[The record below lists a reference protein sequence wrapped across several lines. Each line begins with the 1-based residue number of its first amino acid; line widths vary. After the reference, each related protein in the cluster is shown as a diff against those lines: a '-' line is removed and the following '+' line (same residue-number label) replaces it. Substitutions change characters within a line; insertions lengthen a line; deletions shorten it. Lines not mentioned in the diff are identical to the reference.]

1 MRVIDVTG
9 DQEVKQM
16 EDIETPRDAR
26 KPIILREYEFFG
38 GCIRAKISVKNL
50 SDAAILDV
58 ALDPVID
65 ENILH
70 FDRYEPDEYAER
82 RGKIILGNIYPD
94 SDRTIALYL
103 DPLICVKEGTN
114 LDCFVRFKDASGRL
128 DSVSMETLKIQVVCP
143 IFRTEHDINIG
154 RLKELISGSAF
165 HDSKVY
171 AIQRRIAPSELMGL
185 CDGAI
190 RLHDVRHVKTFKTT
204 DGQSY
209 EAWYYGRTKVTKK
222 DLVIKISIHRDTE
235 SIEVFAAG
243 DDPSDITGL
252 LAEIGRNLARPFE
265 GFGRVQPVFNIHI
278 KDSVIQR
285 SNLLSF
291 CEIDGTCGGDVV
303 IEDAYMQRSN
313 IAAGNVVRLRDG
325 QGEKEQRAGEEADR
339 RVREEEER
347 LRRDEEER
355 QRKEKERR
363 VREEREKKAREETK
377 RKKREEQE
385 RLRKQEEERLRKKK
399 EEPKKLAEQGNSIGM
414 KFTLI
419 PAGEF
424 EMGSVEYAW
433 EKPVHVKINKPFYLG
448 TYPVTQREWKAVMGD
463 NPSRFKG
470 DDLPVEWVLWDDVQE
485 FIRKLNEN
493 EGTDKYR
500 LPSEAEWEYAC
511 RAGTT
516 TRYSFGDSESK
527 LGDYA
532 WYRENSGSKTHPV
545 GKKKPNSYGL
555 YDMHGNVWEWTQD
568 RWHSDC
574 DGAPTDGSAW
584 ERGDGANRVIRGGSW
599 GSSAEHCRSSDRGTY
614 HPGDRPYVMG
624 FRLLDET

>member
-1 MRVIDVTG
+1 MHAIDVTE

-16 EDIETPRDAR
+16 EDSETPRDAMK

-70 FDRYEPDEYAER
+70 FDRYEPDEYSER
-82 RGKIILGNIYPD
+82 RGKILLGNIYPD

-103 DPLICVKEGTN
+103 DPLICVKEGTD

-243 DDPSDITGL
+243 NDPSDITGL
-252 LAEIGRNLARPFE
+252 LAEIGRNLARQFGEP
-265 GFGRVQPVFNIHI
+265 GRVQPVFNVHI

-285 SNLLSF
+285 SNLLSY

-303 IEDAYMQRSN
+303 IEDSVVQRSSV
-313 IAAGNVVRLRDG
+313 GVGDEVRLRDG
-325 QGEKEQRAGEEADR
+325 REEEEQRAREEAER
-339 RVREEEER
+339 KERARARQEEERLQREEEER
-347 LRRDEEER
+347 KAREKAERKERDEQEKLRREEEEER
-355 QRKEKERR
+355 
-363 VREEREKKAREETK
+363 K
-377 RKKREEQE
+377 RN
-385 RLRKQEEERLRKKK
+385 LRKCMGIQEVHLW
-399 EEPKKLAEQGNSIGM
+399 QSIEI
-414 KFTLI
+414 LN
-419 PAGEF
+419 
-424 EMGSVEYAW
+424 YD
-433 EKPVHVKINKPFYLG
+433 HV
-448 TYPVTQREWKAVMGD
+448 
-463 NPSRFKG
+463 
-470 DDLPVEWVLWDDVQE
+470 
-485 FIRKLNEN
+485 
-493 EGTDKYR
+493 
-500 LPSEAEWEYAC
+500 
-511 RAGTT
+511 
-516 TRYSFGDSESK
+516 
-527 LGDYA
+527 
-532 WYRENSGSKTHPV
+532 
-545 GKKKPNSYGL
+545 
-555 YDMHGNVWEWTQD
+555 
-568 RWHSDC
+568 
-574 DGAPTDGSAW
+574 
-584 ERGDGANRVIRGGSW
+584 
-599 GSSAEHCRSSDRGTY
+599 RSSLQCWSD
-614 HPGDRPYVMG
+614 
-624 FRLLDET
+624 

>member
-1 MRVIDVTG
+1 MIVTE

-16 EDIETPRDAR
+16 EDSETPRDAME

-50 SDAAILDV
+50 SDVAILDV

-70 FDRYEPDEYAER
+70 FDRYEPDEYTER
-82 RGKIILGNIYPD
+82 RGKILLGNIYPD

-103 DPLICVKEGTN
+103 DPLICVKEGTD

-128 DSVSMETLKIQVVCP
+128 DSVQMETLKIQVVCP

-185 CDGAI
+185 CEGTI

-222 DLVIKISIHRDTE
+222 DLVIKISIRRDTE

-252 LAEIGRNLARPFE
+252 LAEIGRNLARQ
-265 GFGRVQPVFNIHI
+265 FGEPGRIQPVFNIHI

-303 IEDAYMQRSN
+303 IEDSVVQRSN
-313 IAAGNVVRLRDG
+313 IAAGNEVRLQDG
-325 QGEKEQRAGEEADR
+325 
-339 RVREEEER
+339 
-347 LRRDEEER
+347 RDEAE
-355 QRKEKERR
+355 Q
-363 VREEREKKAREETK
+363 KAREEVE
-377 RKKREEQE
+377 RKEREEQ
-385 RLRKQEEERLRKKK
+385 
-399 EEPKKLAEQGNSIGM
+399 KKLTEQGNSIGM

-419 PAGEF
+419 PAGAF
-424 EMGSVEYAW
+424 IMGSEERKVEKTCAYG
-433 EKPVHVKINKPFYLG
+433 KDRKIVLSRYLSCDPARMESSHG
-448 TYPVTQREWKAVMGD
+448 KQPLVFQR
-463 NPSRFKG
+463 R
-470 DDLPVEWVLWDDVQE
+470 
-485 FIRKLNEN
+485 R
-493 EGTDKYR
+493 
-500 LPSEAEWEYAC
+500 
-511 RAGTT
+511 
-516 TRYSFGDSESK
+516 
-527 LGDYA
+527 
-532 WYRENSGSKTHPV
+532 
-545 GKKKPNSYGL
+545 
-555 YDMHGNVWEWTQD
+555 
-568 RWHSDC
+568 
-574 DGAPTDGSAW
+574 PT
-584 ERGDGANRVIRGGSW
+584 
-599 GSSAEHCRSSDRGTY
+599 C
-614 HPGDRPYVMG
+614 
-624 FRLLDET
+624 

>member
-1 MRVIDVTG
+1 
-9 DQEVKQM
+9 M
-16 EDIETPRDAR
+16 EDSKTPRDAR

-70 FDRYEPDEYAER
+70 FDRHEPDEYSER
-82 RGKIILGNIYPD
+82 RGKILLGNIYPD

-103 DPLICVKEGTN
+103 DPLICVKEGTD

-128 DSVSMETLKIQVVCP
+128 DSVQMETLKIQVVCP
-143 IFRTEHDINIG
+143 IFRTEQDINIG

-185 CDGAI
+185 CESAI
-190 RLHDVRHVKTFKTT
+190 QLHDVRHVKTFKTT
-204 DGQSY
+204 DEKNY

-222 DLVIKISIHRDTE
+222 DLMIKISIRRDTE

-243 DDPSDITGL
+243 DNPGDITGL
-252 LAEIGRNLARPFE
+252 LAEIGRNLEKQFE
-265 GFGRVQPVFNIHI
+265 GFGRVQPVFNISI
-278 KDSVIQR
+278 KDSVVQR

-291 CEIDGTCGGDVV
+291 CEIDGTCGGNVV
-303 IEDAYMQRSN
+303 IEDSVVQRSSVG
-313 IAAGNVVRLRDG
+313 AANVVRLRDG
-325 QGEKEQRAGEEADR
+325 GEEEEQRAREEAERKKRD
-339 RVREEEER
+339 EKER
-347 LRRDEEER
+347 LRRGAEE
-355 QRKEKERR
+355 QQKKEKEEQERIR
-363 VREEREKKAREETK
+363 KEEEEKKERERKAREET
-377 RKKREEQE
+377 E
-385 RLRKQEEERLRKKK
+385 RKKK
-399 EEPKKLAEQGNSIGM
+399 EQQKKLAEQDNSIGM

-424 EMGSVEYAW
+424 MMGSEEYDP
-433 EKPVHVKINKPFYLG
+433 EKPVHKVKINKPFYLG
-448 TYPVTQREWKAVMGD
+448 TYPVTQAEWKAVMGN
-463 NPSRFKG
+463 NPSHCKG
-470 DDLPVEWVLWDDVQE
+470 DDLPVEQVSWNDVQE
-485 FIRKLNEN
+485 FIKKLNEK

-527 LGDYA
+527 LDDYA
-532 WYRENSGSKTHPV
+532 WYDDNSGYKTHPV
-545 GKKKPNSYGL
+545 GRKKPNSYGL
-555 YDMHGNVWEWTQD
+555 YDMYGNVREWVQD
-568 RWHSDC
+568 TWRSDY

-584 ERGDGANRVIRGGSW
+584 ESGDSPDRVLRGGSW
-599 GSSAEHCRSSDRGTY
+599 RSLARYCRPAYRGSDV
-614 HPGDRPYVMG
+614 PGNRNFNLG
-624 FRLLDET
+624 FRLLEET